1 MNKKIPV
8 GILGATGS
16 VGQKF
21 VQLLTNH
28 PWFEIAA
35 LAASGRSAGRTYSEA
50 VNWFQSSSLD
60 KRIGAMVV
68 SECLPSFPCKVIF
81 SALDSNIAGEIEEAF
96 ASKGYFVF
104 SNSRNHRMDPSVPLL
119 VPEINPDH
127 LELIR
132 SQKFGKGAIVT
143 NPNCSAIGLTMALK
157 PLIDNFGVTQVHV
170 VTMQALSGAGYPG
183 VASLDILD
191 NVIPYVSGEEEKMET
206 EPLKILGSFEKQK
219 VRFAEMK
226 ISSSCNRV
234 AVQDGHLECVSVK
247 LERRTSAD
255 EIKKAWS
262 SFSSEPQHLQLPMA
276 PEHPIYYFEEP
287 NYPQP
292 KIHRDLDKGMA
303 VSIGRLRTC
312 ALLDYKFVLL
322 SHNTIRGA
330 AGGAIL
336 NAELAVKK
344 GLIETTKNTMTP
356 SYERDK

>member
-1 MNKKIPV
+1 
-8 GILGATGS
+8 
-16 VGQKF
+16 
-21 VQLLTNH
+21 
-28 PWFEIAA
+28 
-35 LAASGRSAGRTYSEA
+35 
-50 VNWFQSSSLD
+50 
-60 KRIGAMVV
+60 
-68 SECLPSFPCKVIF
+68 
-81 SALDSNIAGEIEEAF
+81 
-96 ASKGYFVF
+96 
-104 SNSRNHRMDPSVPLL
+104 LL

-127 LELIR
+127 LELVR
-132 SQKFGKGAIVT
+132 FQKFGKGAIVT

-157 PLIDNFGVTQVHV
+157 PLIDSFGVTQVHV

-191 NVIPYVSGEEEKMET
+191 NVIPYISGEEEKMET
-206 EPLKILGSFEKQK
+206 EPLKILGSLEKGS

-234 AVQDGHLECVSVK
+234 AVQDGHLECVSIK
-247 LERRTSAD
+247 LTRSTAPD
-255 EIKKAWS
+255 EIKKAWN
-262 SFSSEPQHLQLPMA
+262 SFSSEPQQLQLPMA

-344 GLIETTKNTMTP
+344 GLIENHQEHHDTKL
-356 SYERDK
+356 